1 MRGDRMRATY
11 VGRDPWERFIFQFGE
26 MLKGGLEVKITYDG
40 TQAGLS
46 LDAKGLAKLATLF
59 ERGVPLE
66 VAMGIDLP
74 KMLASL
80 EGEELDISLTTKESE
95 LRAKLTGGALS
106 EFRKAVQDNPV
117 DGEALQMVSRLIK
130 EMMR

>member
-1 MRGDRMRATY
+1 
-11 VGRDPWERFIFQFGE
+11 
-26 MLKGGLEVKITYDG
+26 
-40 TQAGLS
+40 
-46 LDAKGLAKLATLF
+46 
-59 ERGVPLE
+59 
-66 VAMGIDLP
+66 
-74 KMLASL
+74 MLASL